1 MSSTALPRR
10 SLVSFGLFL
19 SFLALFTATY
29 FPVAQ
34 VEYGVHDEYQDFVSE
49 ALDPPEYAIDRESD
63 RGLTPGQA
71 WRRNVPEGRPLNAL
85 AKYLTYRRVSE
96 LEHHRYVRFMGIL
109 GISLLAWSLFR
120 LLVGAGHGR
129 LRAFCVAAAACST
142 LPFQVWAHWTS
153 TATYPLAAALAG
165 FAFLLADRAL
175 STPPPLQKWLS
186 AGGAG
191 VVLLAALAV
200 FQPAAMFYFVFA
212 AAVLPAPGR
221 SLGDLFRK
229 LGGHCAIAA
238 AALAAS
244 YGLAVVGLR
253 LYPMHVDRTALVSLS
268 EVPGQLKWF
277 LLQAFHYAANF
288 ALPSPSSL
296 FLPDTG
302 STVSPETADRIV
314 GWVFFLLVS
323 WGLVLYL
330 RTAGGNGRWKYGA
343 ALFLLAVTFLP
354 VLAPEVHSIRY
365 RTLAAPS
372 AILVLYAFFGVEG
385 FARTLRRR
393 SLPGLVMGAAAL
405 AGVLSAAYQV
415 RVFLV
420 EPQVREMEFLR
431 GELARSDLS
440 QVRRLYILQPTPEAT
455 FAPLRQLEVGRPSS
469 HVRASLQAMVFLVL
483 RETAPAYAHLPVIPV
498 RPHDPLTP
506 LPDSLVL
513 DLRDLGSD
521 SDRDPGGS
529 GSAPASGVPRPE
541 SRFGEGAAPDG
552 FRSERTEAGSRA
564 ASRRRF
570 GTRRFGSS
578 AG

>member
-1 MSSTALPRR
+1 M
-10 SLVSFGLFL
+10 
-19 SFLALFTATY
+19 
-29 FPVAQ
+29 
-34 VEYGVHDEYQDFVSE
+34 
-49 ALDPPEYAIDRESD
+49 
-63 RGLTPGQA
+63 
-71 WRRNVPEGRPLNAL
+71 
-85 AKYLTYRRVSE
+85 
-96 LEHHRYVRFMGIL
+96 
-109 GISLLAWSLFR
+109 
-120 LLVGAGHGR
+120 
-129 LRAFCVAAAACST
+129 
-142 LPFQVWAHWTS
+142 
-153 TATYPLAAALAG
+153 
-165 FAFLLADRAL
+165 
-175 STPPPLQKWLS
+175 
-186 AGGAG
+186 
-191 VVLLAALAV
+191 

-229 LGGHCAIAA
+229 LGRHCAIAA
-238 AALAAS
+238 AAMAAS
-244 YGLAVVGLR
+244 YGLAVLGLR

-268 EVPGQLKWF
+268 EIPGQLKWF
-277 LLQAFHYAANF
+277 LLQAFHYASNF

-296 FLPDTG
+296 LLPDTG

-314 GWVFFLLVS
+314 GWVFFLVVS

-330 RTAGGNGRWKYGA
+330 RSGGGTARWRYCVA
-343 ALFLLAVTFLP
+343 IFLLAVTFLP

-385 FARTLRRR
+385 FARTLRRS
-393 SLPGLVMGAAAL
+393 SLPGLVMGVAAL

-440 QVRRLYILQPTPEAT
+440 EVRRLYILQPTPEAT

-513 DLRDLGSD
+513 DLRDPG
-521 SDRDPGGS
+521 RDPGGASRS
-529 GSAPASGVPRPE
+529 GSLPG
-541 SRFGEGAAPDG
+541 
-552 FRSERTEAGSRA
+552 
-564 ASRRRF
+564 
-570 GTRRFGSS
+570 
-578 AG
+578 

>member
-1 MSSTALPRR
+1 MRLTAPSLR
-10 SLVSFGLFL
+10 SGAVFGLFL
-19 SFLALFTATY
+19 ALFSAIY
-29 FPVAQ
+29 LPVAQ
-34 VEYGVHDEYQDFVSE
+34 VEYGVHDGYLHFVSG
-49 ALDPPEYAIDRESD
+49 ALDPPEYAIDRETD

-71 WRRNVPEGRPLNAL
+71 WRRSVSEGRPLNAL
-85 AKYLTYRRVSE
+85 GQYFAYGMVSE
-96 LEHHRYVRFMGIL
+96 LGHHRYVRSIGIL
-109 GISLLAWSLFR
+109 GVALLAWSLFR
-120 LLVGAGHGR
+120 LLAGAGHGR
-129 LRAFCVAAAACST
+129 FRAFCAAAVAGST
-142 LPFQVWAHWTS
+142 LPFQVWVHWS
-153 TATYPLAAALAG
+153 TTALFPLAAALAG
-165 FAFLLADRAL
+165 FAFVVADRAFAA
-175 STPPPLQKWLS
+175 PPPRRKWLS

-191 VVLLAALAV
+191 AALLAAFAV

-221 SLGDLFRK
+221 ALGDLFRR

-244 YGLAVVGLR
+244 YGLAILGLR
-253 LYPMHVDRTALVSLS
+253 LYPMHVDRMALVSLS
-268 EVPGQLKWF
+268 NVPGQLKWF
-277 LLQAFHYAANF
+277 LLQAFHYAPNF
-288 ALPSPSSL
+288 ALPSPSWW
-296 FLPDTG
+296 FLPETG
-302 STVSPETADRIV
+302 STVSPEAADRII
-314 GWVFFLLVS
+314 GWAFFFLVS
-323 WGLVLYL
+323 WGLVRYL
-330 RTAGGNGRWKYGA
+330 RTAGGNARWKYGVA
-343 ALFLLAVTFLP
+343 IFLLAVTFLP

-393 SLPGLVMGAAAL
+393 SLPGLVMAVAAL

-469 HVRASLQAMVFLVL
+469 HVHASLQAMVFLVL
-483 RETAPAYAHLPVIPV
+483 REQAPEYARLPVIPV

-513 DLRDLGSD
+513 DLRDLGRDPDSD
-521 SDRDPGGS
+521 PDRDPGGS

-552 FRSERTEAGSRA
+552 R
-564 ASRRRF
+564 
-570 GTRRFGSS
+570 
-578 AG
+578 